1 MLRFQFQHITQN
13 KVRCT
18 GTKNSSGEAHRE
30 YPLNLV
36 RLKKFVQVSEC
47 TGFCVDTENAAV

>member
-1 MLRFQFQHITQN
+1 MD
-13 KVRCT
+13 K
-18 GTKNSSGEAHRE
+18 KKDSSERAACE
-30 YPLNLV
+30 YPLDLA